1 MFLSGPSS
9 FLDFVYI
16 FLLFMLLPCL
26 FFGGII
32 HSFFKDSIF
41 YKTIIKINLLR
52 KVLYYIVLAISSVL
66 ICILSF
72 YIFGGI

>member
-16 FLLFMLLPCL
+16 FSLFMLLPCL

-32 HSFFKDSIF
+32 HAFYKDSAF
-41 YKTIIKINLLR
+41 YKTKINKNLMR
-52 KVLYYIVLAISSVL
+52 KTGYFFVLAILSVL
-66 ICILSF
+66 ICILLLFVLGS
-72 YIFGGI
+72 I